1 MALATATF
9 WGENVNSY
17 GIPQILHS
25 YLITVY
31 VNQVIGMGDKIV
43 KIVPL
48 TDGAP
53 KPERDYPFI
62 VKNSDVKTAVIE
74 ALNVLK
80 NMEGLKGLRNH
91 GSIVELDRQNN
102 LAFAMK

>member
-9 WGENVNSY
+9 WGEDVNSY

-31 VNQVIGMGDKIV
+31 VNEVIGLGDKIV
-43 KIVPL
+43 KIVPI
-48 TDGAP
+48 TNDAP
-53 KPERDYPFI
+53 KPEREHPFI
-62 VKNSDVKTAVIE
+62 VKNSDIKKAVIE
-74 ALNVLK
+74 AINVLK

-91 GSIVELDRQNN
+91 GSIVELERQNN
-102 LAFAMK
+102 FAYAVK

>member
-9 WGENVNSY
+9 WGENVNSH
-17 GIPQILHS
+17 GIPQILHT

-48 TDGAP
+48 TDSTP
-53 KPERDYPFI
+53 KPEREHPFI
-62 VKNSDVKTAVIE
+62 VKNSDVKKAVIE
-74 ALNVLK
+74 AINVLK
-80 NMEGLKGLRNH
+80 NMEELKGLKNH

-102 LAFAMK
+102 FAMAVR